1 MFDEKFVKELPQDIL
16 KAQHIICE
24 RFQKFWHETT
34 DEDKLPFCLQ
44 ALAFVQVFVEI
55 HSLEGLRV
63 PSFDQKHPDKVKINR
78 VFNFFNDWKSNIDL
92 KLKQIQQADTYE
104 TAKDYYASIFGK
116 GIFYEFS
123 DDDFKKVQTLLN
135 NLRDLLTKSKDFEE
149 DHRTRLL
156 KKLEALQSEL
166 HKKMSNFDKFWGF
179 FIDSGIA
186 LTKFWENAKPFRD
199 DIKEIVEIV
208 SRTQAKAE
216 NVQKLFPLNLLKSGD
231 SSDSASSTE

>member
-1 MFDEKFVKELPQDIL
+1 MFDEEFVKELPQDIL
-16 KAQHIICE
+16 KAQQIICE
-24 RFQKFWHETT
+24 HFQEVWNKTNEE
-34 DEDKLPFCLQ
+34 DELTFCLQ
-44 ALAFVQVFVEI
+44 AMAFAQVFVEI
-55 HSLEGLRV
+55 HSLGLKVPDLDYNLSNQTKKRRV
-63 PSFDQKHPDKVKINR
+63 T
-78 VFNFFNDWKSNIDL
+78 NFFNDWKSNVDE
-92 KLKQIQQADTYE
+92 KLKRIQQSDTYE
-104 TAKDYYASIFGK
+104 TAKDYYASMFGK

-123 DDDFKKVQTLLN
+123 DDDFSRVQTLLN

-166 HKKMSNFDKFWGF
+166 HKKMSDFDRFWGF

-186 LTKFWENAKPFRD
+186 LTKFWENAKPYRD
-199 DIKEIVEIV
+199 DIKEIIEIV

-231 SSDSASSTE
+231 GSDSTSNTE

>member
-1 MFDEKFVKELPQDIL
+1 MFDEKFVKELPRDIL
-16 KAQHIICE
+16 KAQQIICE
-24 RFQKFWHETT
+24 YFPKFLNETT
-34 DEDKLPFCLQ
+34 DENKLPFCLQ
-44 ALAFVQVFVEI
+44 AMAFAQVYVEI

-63 PSFDQKHPDKVKINR
+63 PSFDHKASDNTKIAR
-78 VFNFFNDWKSNIDL
+78 VFNFFRDWKSRIDE
-92 KLKQIQQADTYE
+92 KLKQKQQADTYE
-104 TAKDYYASIFGK
+104 TAKDYYASMFGK
-116 GIFYEFS
+116 GFFYEFS

-156 KKLEALQSEL
+156 KKLEVLQSEL

-199 DIKEIVEIV
+199 DVKEIVEIV
-208 SRTQAKAE
+208 SRTQAKSE

-231 SSDSASSTE
+231 GSDSASSTE